1 MDKQKENKKTFTD
14 RFAPLK
20 AQPEPQQTPAPEE
33 AVPNA
38 RVTVQVSLTMIETMK
53 DWEYWEG
60 MTHTDTVIEA
70 LTEYFSRREVKPRPE
85 RVKNKPRPGRKA
97 KASLKQ

>member
-20 AQPEPQQTPAPEE
+20 AKPEPEVPPAEE
-33 AVPNA
+33 VVANA

-60 MTHTDTVIEA
+60 MTHTDTVNEA
-70 LTEYFSRREVKPRPE
+70 LTEYFARREVKPRPD